1 MDIFRYL
8 LTIILFIAGVFCL
21 VQFLLENFNLLFLA
35 LSLVCFVFA
44 YWVKPKRENHDR
56 GNDAW
61 YWFDFIDMSV
71 EAVYWIIKLPFRLL
85 RRVFDFFSPDI
96 P

>member
-8 LTIILFIAGVFCL
+8 LTIILFIAGGCL

-35 LSLVCFVFA
+35 LSLVCFLFA

-61 YWFDFIDMSV
+61 DWFDLIDISIEV
-71 EAVYWIIKLPFRLL
+71 VYRIITLPFRLL
-85 RRVFDFFSPDI
+85 RRIFDFFSPDI